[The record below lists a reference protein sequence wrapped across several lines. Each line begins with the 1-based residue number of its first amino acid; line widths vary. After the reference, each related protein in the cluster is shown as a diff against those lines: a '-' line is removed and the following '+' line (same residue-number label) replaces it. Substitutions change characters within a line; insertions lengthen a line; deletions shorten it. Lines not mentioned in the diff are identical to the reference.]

1 MPDVS
6 RRAVMVTALGGLGAI
21 GAVASAAAPAVPAV
35 AGGLRRAAA
44 SAAAVAAVASADP
57 VRSQFVPAVGG
68 MFRADDG
75 DRSIDLLLTAV
86 EDLPGS
92 TADDEHRFG
101 LLFSASG
108 FVAADGIYTLHRAG
122 MPPLPLFL
130 SPIGPRG
137 MTRTMQAVVN
147 RTA

>member
-6 RRAVMVTALGGLGAI
+6 RRAVMTTALGGLGAL
-21 GAVASAAAPAVPAV
+21 GALGTVTGGAAPAL

-44 SAAAVAAVASADP
+44 TAASPAVVDP
-57 VRSQFVPAVGG
+57 VRSLFAPAVGG

-75 DRSIDLLLTAV
+75 DRSIDLLLTAI
-86 EDLPGS
+86 EDVPGGS
-92 TADDEHRFG
+92 RGDEHRFS

-108 FVAADGIYTLHRAG
+108 FVASDAIYTLRRSG
-122 MPPLPLFL
+122 VPPVDLFL